1 MIDRIEELKA
11 DMASNG
17 IYTSARIQLRSD
29 RFERLPAARIRK
41 GNRDIFIRYDPIHDS
56 VIYGD
61 CGQGG
66 TYYVYRFKEDRVY
79 PQSVFDI
86 LPHIMK
92 DNEEDDTRQ
101 QDKFIT
107 EYSKTIYQNN
117 PPASPHHPYLQRK
130 KVKPHM
136 LKQSADGHLIVPV
149 YNAKREITGIQF
161 ISADGNKR
169 FLKGSKMNGGHLILG
184 NKESKY
190 VFIVEGFATGASVE
204 EQTDMTTYISFSA
217 GNLMAIAS
225 LVKERYPTKK
235 IVIIA
240 DNDVSGT
247 GQKAAR
253 EAAEA
258 TGISYVI
265 TPIEGYDAND
275 YVNFGG
281 NIMALINKENI

>member
-11 DMASNG
+11 DMTSNG

-29 RFERLPAARIRK
+29 RFERLPADGRHK
-41 GNRDIFIRYDPIHDS
+41 GNQDIFLRYDPVHDS

-61 CGQGG
+61 WGQGG
-66 TYYVYRFKEDRVY
+66 SHYVYRFKEDRDY
-79 PQSVFDI
+79 PQSAFDL

-92 DNEEDDTRQ
+92 DNENQSEQDDRFMTGYA
-101 QDKFIT
+101 KA
-107 EYSKTIYQNN
+107 IYQNH
-117 PPASPHHPYLQRK
+117 PAASPLHPYLQRK

-136 LKQSADGHLIVPV
+136 VKQSADGRLIVPV
-149 YNAKREITGIQF
+149 YDDRCEITGIQF
-161 ISADGNKR
+161 ISADGSKR
-169 FLKGSKMNGGHLILG
+169 FLKGSKMNGGHLVLG
-184 NKESKY
+184 KKESEY
-190 VFIVEGFATGASVE
+190 IFIVEGFATGASVE
-204 EQTDMTTYISFSA
+204 EQTGMATYISFSA
-217 GNLMAIAS
+217 GNLMAVAS
-225 LVKERYPTKK
+225 LVRERYPAKA

-247 GQKAAR
+247 GQKAAK

-275 YVNFGG
+275 YVNTGG
-281 NIMALINKENI
+281 NIMALINKEKI